1 MNAGFVKIYSLLCDY
16 CVIYDGRVGAALGL
30 LTRQFCEATGRT
42 EVPSML
48 AFAFGTPKEA
58 PNTKDAKVR
67 DPSHG
72 TLRFPRLRPDARF
85 HTVQV
90 MRANWF
96 VRRAQDRNPNAFT
109 AGEERF
115 HELAA
120 GWLFMV
126 GYHLRDA

>member
-1 MNAGFVKIYSLLCDY
+1 
-16 CVIYDGRVGAALGL
+16 
-30 LTRQFCEATGRT
+30 
-42 EVPSML
+42 ML

-58 PNTKDAKVR
+58 PNTTNAKVR

-72 TLRFPRLRPDARF
+72 TLRFSRLRPDARF

-96 VRRAQDRNPNAFT
+96 VRRALERNPHAFS
-109 AGEERF
+109 AGEAGF

-120 GWLFMV
+120 GLFMV
-126 GYHLRDA
+126 GYDLRDA